1 MKRRHLLIC
10 ACVTLA
16 WLQAGCSIGPTRS
29 DADVAPQTFE
39 VGHRPHMAFPGAT
52 RAEVKALAMGAAQS
66 RAWTITESTDDRL
79 VVQRPLDP
87 GSPVAREIAAS
98 GAAPGSAI
106 EVTSYFLDERGAVT
120 VALDAALVSAP
131 PGATPT
137 RTDYTETF
145 RPSLEESLQSLHDNW
160 SRNRARVASAAPPI
174 GASSARADQDQAGDG
189 ELASS
194 ADQRHPAAWTNEAA
208 AAIIAPTQVAPTQ
221 VAAIQPAPPPAAT
234 QPAPV
239 PAARTSVPS
248 PVSTS
253 PTQLA
258 AVPVSRVT
266 VQTPVPQ
273 PRVVPGR
280 APAPVVD
287 ASSAITS
294 GGTRVATTQPMTLPA
309 PVAAPVVPVAAPVTT
324 AAVAAAPVPSSANLM
339 ALYPSTEVVNWS
351 YYAEQY
357 ARLRGCNVT
366 SQGAVLIESRT
377 DGEVHRVPCDGA
389 DSVLVQCQN
398 GQCRGLL

>member
-1 MKRRHLLIC
+1 M
-10 ACVTLA
+10 
-16 WLQAGCSIGPTRS
+16 GPTRS

-131 PGATPT
+131 PGMTPT

-145 RPSLEESLQSLHDNW
+145 RPSLDESLQSLHDNW
-160 SRNRARVASAAPPI
+160 SRNRARVASAAPPV
-174 GASSARADQDQAGDG
+174 GEGSARADQDQGDG
-189 ELASS
+189 DELASS
-194 ADQRHPAAWTNEAA
+194 VDQRHPAAWTNEAA
-208 AAIIAPTQVAPTQ
+208 AAIIAPTQVAATQ
-221 VAAIQPAPPPAAT
+221 PAAAPPAVTQPAPPA
-234 QPAPV
+234 
-239 PAARTSVPS
+239 AARTSVPP

-258 AVPVSRVT
+258 AAPVSRAT
-266 VQTPVPQ
+266 APTPAPQ
-273 PRVVPGR
+273 SQARVPGR

-294 GGTRVATTQPMTLPA
+294 GTRVATTQPMTLPA
-309 PVAAPVVPVAAPVTT
+309 PVVPVAAPVVPVAAAPVTT

-366 SQGAVLIESRT
+366 SQGSVLIESRT